1 MSLYTD
7 KKFVSFLSPKLD
19 RFSQKSEFLWNCR
32 CPYCGDSQK
41 NKLKS
46 RGYIYRKKS
55 NLFYM
60 CHNCGAST
68 TLSNLLKLIDNSLYQ
83 EYVMERFKGESTGNV
98 AKPDFNALKTNIQL
112 AEKFNSNKIN
122 LDSIE
127 KLNDNHIAKVY
138 LKKRQ
143 IPEQYYSKIY
153 FAENFKTFVDG
164 LFLDHNKILYEE
176 PRIVF
181 PFYDEKNILQG
192 IQGRAIGASKIRYI
206 TIKAH
211 ESAKKVY
218 GLDTVDFSKRIYVV
232 EGPIDSL
239 FLDNAIALM
248 DASLYKASPLIGKA
262 DFVFIYD
269 NENRNKQIVQ
279 NMEKTIALGHKI
291 CIWPKNIVEKDI
303 NDMILAGYTKSE
315 LQSIIDSN
323 TFGNLR
329 AKMEFELWHK
339 M

>member
-1 MSLYTD
+1 
-7 KKFVSFLSPKLD
+7 
-19 RFSQKSEFLWNCR
+19 
-32 CPYCGDSQK
+32 
-41 NKLKS
+41 
-46 RGYIYRKKS
+46 
-55 NLFYM
+55 M

-279 NMEKTIALGHKI
+279 NME
-291 CIWPKNIVEKDI
+291 
-303 NDMILAGYTKSE
+303 MI
-315 LQSIIDSN
+315 
-323 TFGNLR
+323 
-329 AKMEFELWHK
+329 
-339 M
+339 